1 MAQTQVEKTAGEIDQ
16 RWRLYYETAQLPPQ
30 CIYCGDSRVNFNG
43 SRKRSASVL
52 VLTVVVFL
60 AELMCRRV
68 KCGGCHKSWT
78 LRPPELVAH
87 KHFQLCV
94 VAHAVSGYL
103 FDPAGTLSGVAAEHG
118 CSRKTVKRWLGWT
131 AAVAQPETVQRKV
144 VEATEAPLLP
154 PPSAVAQLDRKARGN
169 AVWRMVLQ
177 RAAEVLALMERLCS
191 GWQLEPPGLVAVVR
205 RVVGE
210 RSGIGTYARPAIPEL
225 VRGAG

>member
-1 MAQTQVEKTAGEIDQ
+1 MEETEVEKTAREIEQ
-16 RWRLYYETAQLPPQ
+16 RWRFYYENVEIPRQ

-60 AELMCRRV
+60 AELICRRV
-68 KCGGCHKSWT
+68 KCAACHKSWT

-94 VAHAVSGYL
+94 AARAVSRYL
-103 FDPAGTLSGVAAEHG
+103 FDPGGTLTGVGLEHN

-131 AAVAQPETVQRKV
+131 AAIAEPETLLRKA
-144 VEATEAPLLP
+144 VEAADAPLVP
-154 PPSAVAQLDRKARGN
+154 PLRPVAAVDRKARV
-169 AVWRMVLQ
+169 ALWSVVLE

-191 GWQLEPPGLVAVVR
+191 AWQLEPPGLRAVMR

-210 RSGIGTYARPAIPEL
+210 RSGIGTYARPVIPEL

>member
-1 MAQTQVEKTAGEIDQ
+1 MEETEVEKTVREIEQ
-16 RWRLYYETAQLPPQ
+16 RWRLYYENAQPPRQ

-60 AELMCRRV
+60 AELLCRRV
-68 KCGGCHKSWT
+68 KCGQCHKSWT

-103 FDPAGTLSGVAAEHG
+103 FDPAGTLSGVATEHG

-131 AAVAQPETVQRKV
+131 AAIAEPETVLRKV
-144 VEATEAPLLP
+144 VEATEAPLVP
-154 PPSAVAQLDRKARGN
+154 PERAVTQLDRKARSTT
-169 AVWRMVLQ
+169 VWSVVLE

-191 GWQLEPPGLVAVVR
+191 GWQLEPPGLRAVVR

-210 RSGIGTYARPAIPEL
+210 RSGIGTYARPVIPEL
-225 VRGAG
+225 ARGAG

>member
-1 MAQTQVEKTAGEIDQ
+1 MTQTEVEKTAGEIEQ
-16 RWRLYYETAQLPPQ
+16 RWRLYYENAQLPRL

-94 VAHAVSGYL
+94 AAHAVSGYL
-103 FDPAGTLSGVAAEHG
+103 FEPAGTLSGVATEHN

-131 AAVAQPETVQRKV
+131 AAIAEPETVLRKV
-144 VEATEAPLLP
+144 VEATEAPLVP
-154 PPSAVAQLDRKARGN
+154 RPCAVAAVTRKARG
-169 AVWRMVLQ
+169 ALGRVVLE

-191 GWQLEPPGLVAVVR
+191 AWQLEPPGLVAVVR
-205 RVVGE
+205 RLVGE
-210 RSGIGTYARPAIPEL
+210 RSGIGTYARPVIPEL
-225 VRGAG
+225 ARGAG

>member
-1 MAQTQVEKTAGEIDQ
+1 MTETEVEKMAREIER
-16 RWRLYYETAQLPPQ
+16 RWLFYYENAQIPRQ
-30 CIYCGDSRVNFNG
+30 CIYCGDTRVNFNG

-52 VLTVVVFL
+52 IVTVVVFL

-94 VAHAVSGYL
+94 VAHAVSRYL
-103 FDPAGTLSGVAAEHG
+103 FDPGSTLSGVATEHG

-131 AAVAQPETVQRKV
+131 AAIAEPETVLSKV
-144 VEATEAPLLP
+144 VEAVEAPLVPRLR
-154 PPSAVAQLDRKARGN
+154 AVAAVTRKARG
-169 AVWRMVLQ
+169 VLGRVVLE

-191 GWQLEPPGLVAVVR
+191 AWELEPPGLVAVVR
-205 RVVGE
+205 RLVGE
-210 RSGIGTYARPAIPEL
+210 RSGIGTYARPVIPEL

>member
-1 MAQTQVEKTAGEIDQ
+1 MEETEVEKTTRKIEQ
-16 RWRLYYETAQLPPQ
+16 RWRDYYENVEIPRQ

-60 AELMCRRV
+60 AELICRRV
-68 KCGGCHKSWT
+68 KCAACHKSWT

-94 VAHAVSGYL
+94 AARAVSRYL
-103 FDPAGTLSGVAAEHG
+103 FDPGGTLTGVGLEHN

-131 AAVAQPETVQRKV
+131 AAIAEPETLLRKA
-144 VEATEAPLLP
+144 VEAADAPLVP
-154 PPSAVAQLDRKARGN
+154 PLRPVAAVDRKARV
-169 AVWRMVLQ
+169 ALWSVVLE

-191 GWQLEPPGLVAVVR
+191 AWQLEPPGLRAVMR

-210 RSGIGTYARPAIPEL
+210 RSGIGTYARPVIPEL